1 MHGAYGN
8 WKLWANSSAVKSTN
22 HLGHRIAPLKRLV
35 VNSLQMG
42 GNLYQGIPLQNA
54 PVNQEKP
61 GNHGKKKVARRYI
74 RSAIHGNGAIL

>member
-35 VNSLQMG
+35 VNSLQMVV
-42 GNLYQGIPLQNA
+42 ICIRESPSKMPLNSGKTRESW
-54 PVNQEKP
+54 EK
-61 GNHGKKKVARRYI
+61 KSRADTYK
-74 RSAIHGNGAIL
+74 AIHGNGAIL